1 MKSPVLFVIFKRE
14 DTTRQVFQR
23 IREAQPPRLYIAAD
37 GPRADRPDE
46 IAKCEATRKLVENV
60 DWPCE
65 VHRLYRD
72 KNLGCGKGVSS
83 AITWFFEHEEEGI
96 IIEDDILPHMDFFR
110 YCDEMLERY
119 RNTPQVKCICGS
131 NAFYEDVKYD
141 YSYYFSHY
149 MFVWG
154 WATWRRT
161 WNEYDFTLKSMTR
174 ESFINKIKLFPI
186 KKGSKALAI
195 ALFDK
200 MTSDDPIDTWDY
212 QLVFSIWNHGG
223 LNIVPISNLC
233 KNIGFATEEAAH
245 TTEHNEHIEN
255 HETKSCYPLIHP
267 IAIKE
272 SRRLERI
279 TFADFFLP
287 QPGFSERFRVFVGSI
302 KAKIIRIIRH
312 S

>member
-1 MKSPVLFVIFKRE
+1 MRSPVLFVIFKRE

-46 IAKCEATRKLVENV
+46 VAKCEATRKLVENV

-65 VHRLYRD
+65 VHRLFQD

-110 YCDEMLERY
+110 FCDEMLERY

-131 NAFYEDVKYD
+131 NAFYQDVKYD
-141 YSYYFSHY
+141 YSYFFSHY

-154 WATWRRT
+154 WASWRRT
-161 WNEYDFTLKSMTR
+161 WNEYDFSLNSVKRASI
-174 ESFINKIKLFPI
+174 EKKINSFPI
-186 KKGSKALAI
+186 RKRNKEMAMSI
-195 ALFDK
+195 YDQ
-200 MTSDDPIDTWDY
+200 MTSDHPIDTWDY
-212 QLVFSIWNHGG
+212 QFVFSIWNHDG

-245 TTEHNEHIEN
+245 TLQHDEKIEN
-255 HETKSCYPLIHP
+255 HEARSCYPLIHP

-272 SRRLERI
+272 SKRLERI
-279 TFADFFLP
+279 TFADFYIP
-287 QPGFSERFRVFVGSI
+287 KPGFSERLRGYAGRI
-302 KAKIIRIIRH
+302 KGKIIRIIRR